1 MATETIITEKQTVIH
16 EQEVVQ
22 KEVKPS
28 HSEAVSKGMLAYHGR
43 KAREERDELA
53 EKNKK
58 QAAEIRK
65 LKRELYFTACH
76 MTNKNIS
83 ILFNRIVYNIISSAR

>member
-28 HSEAVSKGMLAYHGR
+28 HSEAVSNGMLAYHGR

-65 LKRELYFTACH
+65 LKREL
-76 MTNKNIS
+76 NKAKKS
-83 ILFNRIVYNIISSAR
+83 K

>member
-28 HSEAVSKGMLAYHGR
+28 RSEAVSKGMLAQHGR
-43 KAREERDELA
+43 KAREERD
-53 EKNKK
+53 
-58 QAAEIRK
+58 
-65 LKRELYFTACH
+65 
-76 MTNKNIS
+76 
-83 ILFNRIVYNIISSAR
+83 

>member
-1 MATETIITEKQTVIH
+1 MFVDFLWENYNGNRNNYYRKTNCYSQ
-16 EQEVVQ
+16 QEVVQ

-28 HSEAVSKGMLAYHGR
+28 RTEAVSKGMLAYHGR

-65 LKRELYFTACH
+65 LKREL
-76 MTNKNIS
+76 NKAKKS
-83 ILFNRIVYNIISSAR
+83 K

>member
-1 MATETIITEKQTVIH
+1 MVLLLIAKLKKKLLLTNSNLFKKKLNHLVLKLYL
-16 EQEVVQ
+16 
-22 KEVKPS
+22 KECW
-28 HSEAVSKGMLAYHGR
+28 HIYHGS

-65 LKRELYFTACH
+65 LKREL
-76 MTNKNIS
+76 NKAKKS
-83 ILFNRIVYNIISSAR
+83 K

>member
-28 HSEAVSKGMLAYHGR
+28 RSEAVSKGMLAYQVR

-58 QAAEIRK
+58 QL
-65 LKRELYFTACH
+65 LKFENLKG
-76 MTNKNIS
+76 N
-83 ILFNRIVYNIISSAR
+83 

>member
-1 MATETIITEKQTVIH
+1 MATETIIIKKQTVIR

-28 HSEAVSKGMLAYHGR
+28 CSEAVSKGMLAYHGR

-65 LKRELYFTACH
+65 LKREL
-76 MTNKNIS
+76 NKAKKIQVITLNFVCCN
-83 ILFNRIVYNIISSAR
+83 LKQAVKPPVF

>member
-28 HSEAVSKGMLAYHGR
+28 RSEAVSKGMLAYHGR

-65 LKRELYFTACH
+65 LKREL
-76 MTNKNIS
+76 NKAKKIQVITLNFVCCN
-83 ILFNRIVYNIISSAR
+83 LKQAVKPLVF

>member
-1 MATETIITEKQTVIH
+1 MATETIIIKKQTVIR

-28 HSEAVSKGMLAYHGR
+28 YSKAISKGMLAYHRR

-65 LKRELYFTACH
+65 FKREL
-76 MTNKNIS
+76 NKAKKS
-83 ILFNRIVYNIISSAR
+83 K

>member
-1 MATETIITEKQTVIH
+1 MATETIITEKQSVIH

-28 HSEAVSKGMLAYHGR
+28 RSEAVSKGMLAYHGR

-65 LKRELYFTACH
+65 LKREL
-76 MTNKNIS
+76 NKAKKS
-83 ILFNRIVYNIISSAR
+83 K

>member
-28 HSEAVSKGMLAYHGR
+28 RSEAVSKGMLAYHRR
-43 KAREERDELA
+43 KAREEEM
-53 EKNKK
+53 N
-58 QAAEIRK
+58 
-65 LKRELYFTACH
+65 
-76 MTNKNIS
+76 
-83 ILFNRIVYNIISSAR
+83 

>member
-53 EKNKK
+53 EKIKNKL
-58 QAAEIRK
+58 
-65 LKRELYFTACH
+65 LKFENLKG
-76 MTNKNIS
+76 N
-83 ILFNRIVYNIISSAR
+83 

>member
-22 KEVKPS
+22 KEVKLS
-28 HSEAVSKGMLAYHGR
+28 CSEAVSKGMLACHRR

-53 EKNKK
+53 EKNKN
-58 QAAEIRK
+58 RL
-65 LKRELYFTACH
+65 LKFENLKG
-76 MTNKNIS
+76 N
-83 ILFNRIVYNIISSAR
+83 

>member
-28 HSEAVSKGMLAYHGR
+28 RSEAVSKGMLAYYGR

-53 EKNKK
+53 EKNKE
-58 QAAEIRK
+58 QAAKIRK
-65 LKRELYFTACH
+65 LERELKKA
-76 MTNKNIS
+76 KKS
-83 ILFNRIVYNIISSAR
+83 K

>member
-22 KEVKPS
+22 KEVKLS
-28 HSEAVSKGMLAYHGR
+28 CSEAVSKGMLAYHRR

-65 LKRELYFTACH
+65 LKREL
-76 MTNKNIS
+76 NKAKKIQVI
-83 ILFNRIVYNIISSAR
+83 ILNFVCCNLKQAVKPPVF

>member
-1 MATETIITEKQTVIH
+1 
-16 EQEVVQ
+16 
-22 KEVKPS
+22 
-28 HSEAVSKGMLAYHGR
+28 MLAYNRR

-53 EKNKK
+53 EKNKE

-65 LKRELYFTACH
+65 LKRELNKAKKIQVITLNFMCFLVD

-83 ILFNRIVYNIISSAR
+83 ILLNRIVYSIISNMR

>member
-16 EQEVVQ
+16 KQEVVQ

-28 HSEAVSKGMLAYHGR
+28 RTEAVSKGMLAYHGR
-43 KAREERDELA
+43 KALEERDELA

-65 LKRELYFTACH
+65 LKREL
-76 MTNKNIS
+76 NKAKKS
-83 ILFNRIVYNIISSAR
+83 K

>member
-28 HSEAVSKGMLAYHGR
+28 HSEAVSKGMLAYHWR

-65 LKRELYFTACH
+65 LKREL
-76 MTNKNIS
+76 NKAKKS
-83 ILFNRIVYNIISSAR
+83 K

>member
-1 MATETIITEKQTVIH
+1 MATETIIIKKHTVIR
-16 EQEVVQ
+16 EQEDVQ

-28 HSEAVSKGMLAYHGR
+28 RSEAVSKGMLAYHGR

-65 LKRELYFTACH
+65 LKREL
-76 MTNKNIS
+76 NKAKKS
-83 ILFNRIVYNIISSAR
+83 K

>member
-1 MATETIITEKQTVIH
+1 MPTETIITEKQSVIH

-28 HSEAVSKGMLAYHGR
+28 RSEAVSKGKLAYHGR
-43 KAREERDELA
+43 KAREERDKLA
-53 EKNKK
+53 EKNKE

-65 LKRELYFTACH
+65 FKREL
-76 MTNKNIS
+76 NKAKKS
-83 ILFNRIVYNIISSAR
+83 K

>member
-1 MATETIITEKQTVIH
+1 MATERIITEKQTVMH
-16 EQEVVQ
+16 EHEVVQ

-28 HSEAVSKGMLAYHGR
+28 HSEAVSNGMLAYHGR

-53 EKNKK
+53 EKNEK

>member
-1 MATETIITEKQTVIH
+1 
-16 EQEVVQ
+16 
-22 KEVKPS
+22 
-28 HSEAVSKGMLAYHGR
+28 MLAYHGR

-65 LKRELYFTACH
+65 LKREL
-76 MTNKNIS
+76 NKAKKS
-83 ILFNRIVYNIISSAR
+83 K

>member
-1 MATETIITEKQTVIH
+1 MCSSDLITEKQSVIH

-22 KEVKPS
+22 KEVKLS
-28 HSEAVSKGMLAYHGR
+28 CSEAVSKGMLAYHGR

-65 LKRELYFTACH
+65 LKREL
-76 MTNKNIS
+76 NKAKKS
-83 ILFNRIVYNIISSAR
+83 K

>member
-28 HSEAVSKGMLAYHGR
+28 CSEAVSKGMLANNGR
-43 KAREERDELA
+43 KAREKRDELA
-53 EKNKK
+53 KKNKE

-65 LKRELYFTACH
+65 LKREL
-76 MTNKNIS
+76 NKAKKS
-83 ILFNRIVYNIISSAR
+83 K

>member
-28 HSEAVSKGMLAYHGR
+28 RSEAVSKGMLAYLLWKNSTWR
-43 KAREERDELA
+43 KRWISW
-53 EKNKK
+53 KK
-58 QAAEIRK
+58 
-65 LKRELYFTACH
+65 
-76 MTNKNIS
+76 
-83 ILFNRIVYNIISSAR
+83 

>member
-28 HSEAVSKGMLAYHGR
+28 RSEAVSKGMLAYQVR

-58 QAAEIRK
+58 QAAEILK
-65 LKRELYFTACH
+65 LKREL
-76 MTNKNIS
+76 NKAKKS
-83 ILFNRIVYNIISSAR
+83 K

>member
-28 HSEAVSKGMLAYHGR
+28 RSEAVSKGMLEYHGR
-43 KAREERDELA
+43 NAREERDELA

-58 QAAEIRK
+58 QAAEIRR
-65 LKRELYFTACH
+65 LKREL
-76 MTNKNIS
+76 NKAKKS
-83 ILFNRIVYNIISSAR
+83 K

>member
-1 MATETIITEKQTVIH
+1 MATETIIIKKQTIIR

-28 HSEAVSKGMLAYHGR
+28 CSEAVYKGMLAYHRR

-65 LKRELYFTACH
+65 FKREL
-76 MTNKNIS
+76 NKAKKS
-83 ILFNRIVYNIISSAR
+83 K

>member
-1 MATETIITEKQTVIH
+1 MATETIIIKKQTVIL

-28 HSEAVSKGMLAYHGR
+28 RSEAVSKGMLAYHGR

-65 LKRELYFTACH
+65 LKREL
-76 MTNKNIS
+76 NKAKKIQVITLNFVCCN
-83 ILFNRIVYNIISSAR
+83 LKQAVKPPVF

>member
-28 HSEAVSKGMLAYHGR
+28 RSEAVSKGMLAYHGR
-43 KAREERDELA
+43 KAREERDKLA
-53 EKNKK
+53 EKIKNKLFK
-58 QAAEIRK
+58 FEN
-65 LKRELYFTACH
+65 LKREL
-76 MTNKNIS
+76 NKAKKS
-83 ILFNRIVYNIISSAR
+83 K

>member
-28 HSEAVSKGMLAYHGR
+28 HSEAVSKGMLAYQVR

-58 QAAEIRK
+58 QAAEILK
-65 LKRELYFTACH
+65 LKREL
-76 MTNKNIS
+76 NKAKKS
-83 ILFNRIVYNIISSAR
+83 K